1 MAKQQPSPVDLQPE
15 QGVEHPVD
23 PHVLIPDLVAE
34 TSHRRHVLQDLPEPV
49 DEDRIVKDVSLAI
62 NSLLEAQQV
71 WTNGRN
77 PHEAT
82 LADEDLTPAQR
93 FYLEN
98 RELLLRR
105 ATEYSVTKANNDFER
120 ATQDMQDE
128 WAFYKDPVVRPR
140 KGHLWDP
147 DILSESGPESEFS
160 EDPTVEFVHGQFPQ
174 MDEII
179 HLLQQEKV
187 ADISAIDLD
196 LCSRRDIGEWAIVG
210 TVQSAAHGDRVGNLA
225 RRKINALDLD
235 NIKCFIN
242 AIPGQEWV
250 VVRLGPVVVHLM
262 TESDRQQYRLEDI
275 YVTPA
280 VDEEVRRESLEG
292 SSDSL
297 IQH

>member
-1 MAKQQPSPVDLQPE
+1 ME
-15 QGVEHPVD
+15 
-23 PHVLIPDLVAE
+23 
-34 TSHRRHVLQDLPEPV
+34 
-49 DEDRIVKDVSLAI
+49 DVSLAI
-62 NSLLEAQQV
+62 NSLMEAQQV

-105 ATEYSVTKANNDFER
+105 AMEYSLTKANNEFER

-128 WAFYKDPVVRPR
+128 WAFYRDPVIRPR

-147 DILSESGPESEFS
+147 DNLSGSGPESEFS
-160 EDPTVEFVHGQFPQ
+160 EEPAPEFVHGRFPQ
-174 MDEII
+174 VDEIV

-187 ADISAIDLD
+187 TDISAIDLD
-196 LCSRRDIGEWAIVG
+196 LCNRRDIGEWAIVG

-225 RRKINALDLD
+225 RRKINALDLN

-262 TESDRQQYRLEDI
+262 TASDRKQYRLEDI

-280 VDEEVRRESLEG
+280 VGEEVHREILER
-292 SSDSL
+292 SSDSF
-297 IQH
+297 IQQ